1 MFVDDAI
8 QHYGAWRVR
17 GFRQRR
23 INRVDSSNERG
34 CLHPASHPHET
45 IALYRLGW
53 RRNGRISRGKDS
65 SEYSPSVPPGTPPS
79 TPPGA
84 PSPVYSSG
92 ASFRICTCFGI
103 ALGATS
109 LPLSNREAF
118 GLATTRSSLLGGG
131 GGGGATN
138 IVFSKSGRLNAC
150 V

>member
-8 QHYGAWRVR
+8 QHNGALRAR

-34 CLHPASHPHET
+34 RLHPASHPHGT

-53 RRNGRISRGKDS
+53 RNGRISRGKDS
-65 SEYSPSVPPGTPPS
+65 SEYSAQS
-79 TPPGA
+79 A
-84 PSPVYSSG
+84 AWHSSEY
-92 ASFRICTCFGI
+92 ASRCSLCSGRFLRCFLRVCTCFGI

-118 GLATTRSSLLGGG
+118 GLATTHTSLLG